1 MFGGDPTGSQR
12 DLEESLQIFEEVGDD
27 TWGLGNARAGLAGLA
42 AKRGDPVEARDRV
55 LRAIDDWED
64 QGNALVLS
72 GQLRFL
78 AMAANDAGQPERAV
92 RLAAAAEAWLQKVG
106 GQVPAAFFPFTD
118 PRETAAEVLD
128 EASMERAWAEG
139 SAMTLEE
146 ALAYAREEA

>member
-1 MFGGDPTGSQR
+1 MGY
-12 DLEESLQIFEEVGDD
+12 D

-42 AKRGDPVEARDRV
+42 AKRGDPVEARDQV

-72 GQLRFL
+72 SQLRFL
-78 AMAANDAGQPERAV
+78 AMAANDAGHPERAA
-92 RLAAAAEAWLQKVG
+92 RLAAASEAWRQKVG
-106 GQVPAAFFPFTD
+106 GQVPEAFFPFTD

-128 EASMERAWAEG
+128 ERSMERAWAEG

>member
-1 MFGGDPTGSQR
+1 MGAGQR
-12 DLEESLQIFEEVGDD
+12 
-27 TWGLGNARAGLAGLA
+27 AAGLAGLA
-42 AKRGDPVEARDRV
+42 AIRGDPVEARDLV

-64 QGNALVLS
+64 QGNARVLS

-78 AMAANDAGQPERAV
+78 AMAANDAGHPERAV
-92 RLAAAAEAWLQKVG
+92 RLAAAAEAWRQKVG

-128 EASMERAWAEG
+128 ERSMERAWAEG

-146 ALAYAREEA
+146 ALAYAHKEA